1 MLNSIYDY
9 QTKELN
15 GDPINFADFKG
26 KVILVV
32 NTASKCGLAG
42 QLKDLEKLY
51 HEYHDQGL
59 EVIGFPSNQFLMELK
74 DSKNITEY
82 CQVHYGVTFPITET
96 IKVNGEDTDPLFAY
110 LKRESGHGPIKWNY
124 TKFLIGKDGQLLHRY
139 APITNP
145 AKLEPAIK
153 KALQA

>member
-1 MLNSIYDY
+1 MLNSVYDY
-9 QTKELN
+9 KTKELN
-15 GDPINFADFKG
+15 GDSIDFADFKG

-51 HEYHDQGL
+51 KKYHDQGL

-82 CQVHYGVTFPITET
+82 CQVHYGVTFPITQT

-110 LKRESGHGPIKWNY
+110 LKKESGHGPLKWNY
-124 TKFLIGKDGQLLHRY
+124 TKFLIGKDGKLIHRY

-145 AKLEPAIK
+145 EKLEPEIQR
-153 KALQA
+153 ALQA